1 MARTTLQRHVPHSRE
16 RGIYWS
22 ERADGRKVYEVRFYD
37 AEGNRR
43 YEVVGPRFDQALAR
57 RAEIQGG
64 KARGE
69 QPGSVSL
76 TFAEA
81 VEGWREIRNVKPR
94 TAASYDD
101 VLRVHVLPRWSRVK
115 ARDVRPLEIQGW
127 ISGLKRKDGRAG
139 ELAGGT
145 KRIIL
150 DVFSLVLDYAVE
162 AGAVNGNPCRQLPRR
177 AKPRSGTLAAR
188 ILTREEETALLA
200 AAKPWL
206 RPIILTALLGGLR
219 LGEVC
224 GLRWGDIDFAADKLH
239 IRRTLST
246 ADGKTFGTPKGGR
259 AESIDLNPQ
268 LRALLRALPSRFGG
282 PDAPVFQ
289 TRHGGRHLHPRTVT
303 DAFTLARTKALSDQ
317 PRAFRFHD
325 LRHTCASRLVNG
337 GLPATWVQ
345 GYLRHAN
352 LATTLGYLHDDA
364 AEERKA
370 EAWAALGG

>member
-22 ERADGRKVYEVRFYD
+22 RRADGKRVYEVRFYD
-37 AEGNRR
+37 DQGRRR
-43 YEVVGPRFDQALAR
+43 YEVVGTRFDEALAR

-69 QPGSVSL
+69 RPASVSL

-81 VEGWREIRNVKPR
+81 VEGWRQIRSVKPR
-94 TAASYDD
+94 TAAGYDD
-101 VLRVHVLPRWSRVK
+101 VLRVHVLPRWRRVK
-115 ARDVRPLEIQGW
+115 VRDVRALEIQVW
-127 ISGLKRKDGRAG
+127 LAGLKRKDGRPG

-150 DVFSLVLDYAVE
+150 DVFSLMLDYAVE
-162 AGAVNGNPCRQLPRR
+162 AGALNANPCRALPRR
-177 AKPRSGTLAAR
+177 VKPRSGTLEAR
-188 ILTREEETALLA
+188 ILTRPEEEALLA

-206 RPIILTALLGGLR
+206 RPIILMGVLAGLR

-224 GLRWGDIDFAADKLH
+224 GLRWADVDFAADKLH

-246 ADGKTFGTPKGGR
+246 ADGKSFGTPKGGR
-259 AESIDLNPQ
+259 EQSIDLNPQ
-268 LRALLRALPSRFGG
+268 LRALLRAVPSRFGG

-303 DAFTLARTKALSDQ
+303 DAFALARRKALSDQ
-317 PRAFRFHD
+317 PRPFRFHD

-345 GYLRHAN
+345 SYLRHAD
-352 LATTLGYLHDDA
+352 LATTLRYLHDDA
-364 AEERKA
+364 AEQRKA
-370 EAWAALGG
+370 EAWTALGG